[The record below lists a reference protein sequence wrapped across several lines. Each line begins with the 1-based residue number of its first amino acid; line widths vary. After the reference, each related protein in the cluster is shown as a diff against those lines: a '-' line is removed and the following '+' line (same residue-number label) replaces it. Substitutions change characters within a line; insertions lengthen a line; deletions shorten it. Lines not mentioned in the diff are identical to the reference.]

1 MSFEALAR
9 SLNAEINKSS
19 KRPKFIVPCPVVE
32 CKGTLTVKDFGD
44 DTPALICTG
53 GCSTEAVAS
62 AIKRLQAQPKP
73 PASATASDNE
83 AGGATPHPSPAVP
96 TRTAPRAER
105 KLSTSYAQSV
115 DNSKVEPQDIE
126 AEQAVLGS
134 VFLDNEAFNVA
145 KAVLSVDDFYWKKHR
160 IIFQTM
166 CDITAK
172 GKPIDLRL
180 LIRSLKS
187 ENHYDEMG
195 GESYLMELV
204 DCVPTSAHQKHYS
217 EIVRDM
223 SVKRRVAS
231 EMTGIVEMARNG
243 VSADALVGELQRR
256 AMMLDVGHASDPM
269 SRSVEFLTLNE
280 MITRSQTRDRNRAVV
295 DGWLNRKEISL
306 WSGKVEAGKTTLL
319 RQLVLSV
326 LRGDPFL
333 GRSCVKSPVLY
344 LMLDADGEALTLSEF
359 TRLGIDPSRDPIQ
372 CVFDPSFS
380 GRPRSLIDLRKKM
393 GELQPGLCI
402 IDPLAR
408 FMPIKDMNSY
418 EVTYVMATISDLAK
432 EFDCHFAIPHHIPR
446 GRHDDADAGTAGL
459 GSIAVGGSANAR
471 FVCTRKTG
479 GIYTLRT
486 SKGKGVGFVPL
497 DDEVVLK
504 RDEATGAI
512 DVEGVYSW
520 KQQAAALEEQAFQAI
535 DRSEEPLT
543 AAALSREIGCQRSIA
558 GAAANSLF
566 RANRVAREGKG
577 KGTSAFKY
585 SRLVQISLANA
596 PA

>member
-1 MSFEALAR
+1 VLRRIPPQNIQAEQSILGAIFLER
-9 SLNAEINKSS
+9 ESLPILKSILTEKDFYRETHRVIFRIMEELYS
-19 KRPKFIVPCPVVE
+19 AGISIDA
-32 CKGTLTVKDFGD
+32 LTVTEKLQRADCLEQIGGPAYLAELADSCISTVVIKDH
-44 DTPALICTG
+44 
-53 GCSTEAVAS
+53 AS
-62 AIKRLQAQPKP
+62 IIKA
-73 PASATASDNE
+73 AA
-83 AGGATPHPSPAVP
+83 
-96 TRTAPRAER
+96 
-105 KLSTSYAQSV
+105 
-115 DNSKVEPQDIE
+115 
-126 AEQAVLGS
+126 
-134 VFLDNEAFNVA
+134 
-145 KAVLSVDDFYWKKHR
+145 
-160 IIFQTM
+160 
-166 CDITAK
+166 
-172 GKPIDLRL
+172 
-180 LIRSLKS
+180 
-187 ENHYDEMG
+187 
-195 GESYLMELV
+195 
-204 DCVPTSAHQKHYS
+204 
-217 EIVRDM
+217 
-223 SVKRRVAS
+223 VKREVATMAN
-231 EMTGIVEMARNG
+231 EITGMAYNG
-243 VSADALVGELQRR
+243 VSADALVGEFQRR
-256 AMMLDVGHASDPM
+256 AMMLDIGNASDPM
-269 SRSVEFLTLNE
+269 RRGVEFLNLTE
-280 MITRSQTRDRNRAVV
+280 MQKRSQMRDRNRAVV

-326 LRGDPFL
+326 LRGEPFL
-333 GRSCVKSPVLY
+333 GRATVKSPVLY
-344 LMLDADGEALTLSEF
+344 LMLDADGEALTLAEF
-359 TRLGIDPSRDPIQ
+359 TRLGIDAINDPLE

-380 GRPRSLIDLRKKM
+380 GRPRSLSDLRKKM

-471 FVCTRKTG
+471 FVCTKKTG

-504 RDEATGAI
+504 RDEQTGAI

-558 GAAANSLF
+558 GAAANSLV

-577 KGTSAFKY
+577 KGTSAFRY
-585 SRLVQISLANA
+585 SRLTQSSLSNG
-596 PA
+596 PD